1 MNMSNSGINPQDYPA
16 QRSFCQVM
24 IAAGQ
29 AISPAVLIRGL
40 HMVAVQRPA
49 GLNAQNIRF
58 EVSANGT
65 DWLPLRDHNDGNIIV
80 SVGAD
85 AAHQRIA
92 NIMEFE
98 GADFVRI
105 VANVAL
111 SSNATFV
118 IVLANV

>member
-1 MNMSNSGINPQDYPA
+1 MSNTGINPQDYPA
-16 QRSFCQVM
+16 QRSFCSVV
-24 IAAGQ
+24 IASGQ
-29 AISPAVLIRGL
+29 TTSAPVLIRGL

-49 GLNAQNIRF
+49 GINAQTIRF

-65 DWLPLRDHNDGNIIV
+65 DWLPLRDSNNGNIVI
-80 SVGAD
+80 SLAAD

-98 GADFVRI
+98 GADYVRL

-111 SSNATFV
+111 TSAATFT
-118 IVLANV
+118 IVLANI